1 MLHGLARLV
10 RRLSDDQV
18 VLVEVDDLQWVDRES
33 LELLV
38 YLSQRLEDLPLVIAC
53 TRTSGEPGPNAHL
66 ADRIESGPLARVE
79 VLAPLDEDGVE
90 EIAVVEGFADAS
102 RSSSRP

>member
-1 MLHGLARLV
+1 MLLA
-10 RRLSDDQV
+10 
-18 VLVEVDDLQWVDRES
+18 VDDLQWVDRQS

-38 YLSQRLEDLPLVIAC
+38 YMSQRLEDLPLVITC
-53 TRTSGEPGPNAHL
+53 TRTSGESGPNADL

-90 EIAVVEGFADAS
+90 EMAAIEGFADATPEFVEAVIAASGGVS
-102 RSSSRP
+102 RSW